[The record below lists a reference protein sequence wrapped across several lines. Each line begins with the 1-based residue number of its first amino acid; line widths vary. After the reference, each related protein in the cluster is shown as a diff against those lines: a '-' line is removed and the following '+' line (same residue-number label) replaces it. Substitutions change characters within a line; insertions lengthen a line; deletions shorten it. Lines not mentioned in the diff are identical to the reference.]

1 MADLTTCAPLD
12 PEIAAAL
19 AALPIDIGALLGG
32 LTDDTIA
39 DARAAMAQM
48 PVPEL
53 SAAVERT
60 DHEVPGSAGRRRA
73 GPPSRRG
80 DRRPAVPVLDAR
92 RRARARELRG
102 RRPPLRSLVPAVRHR
117 RRLGR
122 VPPGPRD
129 AVPGPLEDCY
139 AGLAW
144 VHEHAAD
151 LGVDPDR
158 IGIGGP
164 SAGGNLAAGLG
175 LLARDRGRGA
185 VRLPAADLPDAR
197 RPPDHARRAAGRTR
211 SGRRAPT
218 PTAGPPTSARPR
230 AAPDVPAYAAPAR
243 ATDLAGLPPTLIAV
257 GAIDGFSDEDI
268 DYAVR
273 LRQAGVSVD
282 LHVYAGAPH
291 GFDGLAP
298 GTAVARRANRD
309 IEEWLA
315 APARRR
321 LIAVGRGPAARSAR
335 QVVPWH
341 G

>member
-1 MADLTTCAPLD
+1 MDDLTTCAPLD

-19 AALPIDIGALLGG
+19 ADLPIDIGALLGG
-32 LTDDTIA
+32 LGDDTIA
-39 DARAAMAQM
+39 DARALMAQM

-53 SAAVERT
+53 SDAVERT
-60 DHEVPGSAGRRRA
+60 DHEVPGAPGVVVRVHRPVGASGTLPCLYWMH
-73 GPPSRRG
+73 GGGLVLGSYLG
-80 DRRPAVPVLDAR
+80 DDPRFDRWCPMFGIVGVSV
-92 RRARARELRG
+92 EY
-102 RRPPLRSLVPAVRHR
+102 
-117 RRLGR
+117 RLA
-122 VPPGPRD
+122 PETPY
-129 AVPGPLEDCY
+129 PGPLEDCY

-144 VHEHAAD
+144 VHEHAAE

-175 LLARDRGRGA
+175 LMARDRGQVPVTYQLLIYPMLDDRQITASSRWPDPIWPPSANAYGWTAYLGA
-185 VRLPAADLPDAR
+185 AK
-197 RPPDHARRAAGRTR
+197 G
-211 SGRRAPT
+211 G
-218 PTAGPPTSARPR
+218 GG
-230 AAPDVPAYAAPAR
+230 VPAYAAPAR

-257 GAIDGFSDEDI
+257 GAVDGFSDEDI

-315 APARRR
+315 SQLAT
-321 LIAVGRGPAARSAR
+321 G
-335 QVVPWH
+335 
-341 G
+341 